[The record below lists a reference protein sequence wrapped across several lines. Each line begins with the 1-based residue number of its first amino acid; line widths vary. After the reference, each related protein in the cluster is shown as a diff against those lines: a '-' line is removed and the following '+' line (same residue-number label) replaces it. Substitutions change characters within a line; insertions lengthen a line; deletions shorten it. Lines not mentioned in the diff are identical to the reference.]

1 MIKHFS
7 LALLLTFLLCEAQNI
22 FAQSSKTIAAKN
34 TFFAEAATQG
44 PIYSINY
51 DRIFREGN
59 TFSKSYR
66 IGFAVYKDVLALQM
80 GINFIT
86 GKNQHH
92 AELSFTAIPYIE
104 NASKLFTPGN
114 LSDKKLYII
123 PGAGYRY
130 QKPSGGFF
138 FKVVAAP
145 VLLLDPPSDNF
156 WKMDP
161 KIFAGVSV
169 AAGYSF

>member
-1 MIKHFS
+1 MFKYYPAAVMITILVLIGTEIK
-7 LALLLTFLLCEAQNI
+7 
-22 FAQSSKTIAAKN
+22 AQSLKIFSAKN
-34 TFFAEAATQG
+34 TVYAEAAAQG
-44 PIYSINY
+44 PAYSLNY
-51 DRIFREGN
+51 DRIFSEGKV
-59 TFSKSYR
+59 FAKSYR
-66 IGFAVYKDVLALQM
+66 IGFTVYKDVFALPI

-104 NASKLFTPGN
+104 NASKLFAAGN

-130 QKPSGGFF
+130 QKSTGGFF
-138 FKVVAAP
+138 FKAVAAP

-156 WKMDP
+156 WKMEP
-161 KIFAGVSV
+161 KIFAGVSIG
-169 AAGYSF
+169 AGYSF

>member
-1 MIKHFS
+1 MPKYFS
-7 LALLLTFLLCEAQNI
+7 TALLFAFLFFTTAKN
-22 FAQSSKTIAAKN
+22 FAQSSKRFSAKS
-34 TFFAEAATQG
+34 TAYIEGATQG
-44 PIYSINY
+44 PLITLNH
-51 DRIFREGN
+51 DHIFREGKIF
-59 TFSKSYR
+59 TKSYR
-66 IGFAVYKDVLALQM
+66 IGFTVYKDVMAFPI

-92 AELSFTAIPYIE
+92 AELSLTAIPYVE
-104 NASKLFTPGN
+104 NASKLFNSGN

-130 QKPSGGFF
+130 QKPTGGFF
-138 FKVVAAP
+138 FKAIAAP

-156 WKMDP
+156 WKMEP
-161 KIFAGVSV
+161 KFFVGVSV